1 MIQHRKKN
9 KMIKQNN
16 NLIQNYTDSDL
27 HSFAKLEDFSNY
39 NVVSNDAKKNEKVY
53 QSVDYTLSD
62 KKQFKKLMNFNK
74 NIKTSSIEY
83 FIDNFSYSDDL
94 TDNRTHQE
102 TNSFYNESD
111 IENFKNF
118 KKFSFGSSPDTL
130 KYTNKKDKSVDTK
143 INYTVSD
150 LEVFNSI
157 IESKEDSTNNHIAAK
172 NDDAKNLNSNIERS
186 SIKIIDFDELK
197 KKEKIHNKERIE
209 KIKVVYFD

>member
-1 MIQHRKKN
+1 
-9 KMIKQNN
+9 MIKQNN
-16 NLIQNYTDSDL
+16 NLIQHYTDSDL
-27 HSFAKLEDFSNY
+27 QSFAKLGDFSNF
-39 NVVSNDAKKNEKVY
+39 NVVSNDTKNNEKVY

-94 TDNRTHQE
+94 TDKRTHKE
-102 TNSFYNESD
+102 VDSFYNESD
-111 IENFKNF
+111 IQNFKNLKQF
-118 KKFSFGSSPDTL
+118 PLSSNPDTL
-130 KYTNKKDKSVDTK
+130 QYRSKKEDPVVTK

-150 LEVFNSI
+150 LEAFDRIV
-157 IESKEDSTNNHIAAK
+157 ESKEDSTNHQTVAK
-172 NDDAKNLNSNIERS
+172 KADARNLKSNIDRS

-197 KKEKIHNKERIE
+197 KQQTTHNKQRTE